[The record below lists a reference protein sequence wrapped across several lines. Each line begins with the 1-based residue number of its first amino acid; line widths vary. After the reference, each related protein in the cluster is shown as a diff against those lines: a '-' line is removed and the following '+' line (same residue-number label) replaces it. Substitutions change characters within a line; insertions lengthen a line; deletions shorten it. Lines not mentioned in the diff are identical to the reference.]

1 MKTDQI
7 LKWIATGILIIG
19 SLVNSLGYYPAGPM
33 ILGLGAIVWLIV
45 SIMWKEMSLIVTNL
59 IFAVITA
66 IGLIIYYLNG

>member
-59 IFAVITA
+59 IFAVITL

>member
-7 LKWIATGILIIG
+7 LKWVATGILIVG
-19 SLVNSLGYYPAGPM
+19 SLINSLGYYPAGPM

-59 IFAVITA
+59 IFAVITT

>member
-7 LKWIATGILIIG
+7 LKWVATSILIVG

>member
-7 LKWIATGILIIG
+7 LKWIATGILIVG

-59 IFAVITA
+59 IFAVITT

>member
-7 LKWIATGILIIG
+7 LKWVATGILIVG

-66 IGLIIYYLNG
+66 IGLIIYYING

>member
-7 LKWIATGILIIG
+7 LKWVATGILIVG
-19 SLVNSLGYYPAGPM
+19 SLVNSLGYYPAGPI
-33 ILGLGAIVWLIV
+33 ILGLGSIVWLIV
-45 SIMWKEMSLIVTNL
+45 SIIWKEMSLIVTNL

>member
-7 LKWIATGILIIG
+7 LKWVATGILIVG

>member
-7 LKWIATGILIIG
+7 LKWVATGILIVG

-59 IFAVITA
+59 IFAVITS

>member
-7 LKWIATGILIIG
+7 LKWVATGILIVG
-19 SLVNSLGYYPAGPM
+19 SLVNSLGYYPAGPI

-59 IFAVITA
+59 IFAVVTT

>member
-7 LKWIATGILIIG
+7 LKWVATGILIVG

-33 ILGLGAIVWLIV
+33 ILGLGALVWLIV
-45 SIMWKEMSLIVTNL
+45 SIMWKEMSLVVTNL
-59 IFAVITA
+59 IFAIVTA

>member
-7 LKWIATGILIIG
+7 LKWVATGILIVG
-19 SLVNSLGYYPAGPM
+19 SLVNSFGYYPAGPM

-59 IFAVITA
+59 IFAVITT

>member
-1 MKTDQI
+1 MKSDQI
-7 LKWIATGILIIG
+7 LKWVATGILIVG

-45 SIMWKEMSLIVTNL
+45 SIMWKEMSLVVTNL
-59 IFAVITA
+59 IFAIVTA

>member
-7 LKWIATGILIIG
+7 LKWVATGILIVG

-59 IFAVITA
+59 IFAVVTT
-66 IGLIIYYLNG
+66 IGLIIYYING

>member
-7 LKWIATGILIIG
+7 LKWVATGILIVG
-19 SLVNSLGYYPAGPM
+19 SLVNSLGYYPAGPI

-59 IFAVITA
+59 IFAVVTT
-66 IGLIIYYLNG
+66 IGLIIYYING

>member
-7 LKWIATGILIIG
+7 LKWVATGILIVG

-59 IFAVITA
+59 IFAVITT
-66 IGLIIYYLNG
+66 IGLIIYYING

>member
-1 MKTDQI
+1 MKIDQI
-7 LKWIATGILIIG
+7 LKWVATGILIVG

-59 IFAVITA
+59 IFAVITS

>member
-7 LKWIATGILIIG
+7 LKWVATGILIVG

-59 IFAVITA
+59 IFAVITT

>member
-1 MKTDQI
+1 MKLDQI
-7 LKWIATGILIIG
+7 LKWVATGILIVG

-45 SIMWKEMSLIVTNL
+45 SIMWKEMSLVVTNL
-59 IFAVITA
+59 IFAIVTA

>member
-1 MKTDQI
+1 MKLDQI
-7 LKWIATGILIIG
+7 LKWIATGILIVG

-45 SIMWKEMSLIVTNL
+45 SIMWKEMSLVVTNL
-59 IFAVITA
+59 IFAIVTA

>member
-7 LKWIATGILIIG
+7 LKWVATGILIVG

-59 IFAVITA
+59 IFAVVTT
-66 IGLIIYYLNG
+66 IGLIIYYFNG

>member
-7 LKWIATGILIIG
+7 LKWVATGILIVG

-59 IFAVITA
+59 IFAVITL

>member
-7 LKWIATGILIIG
+7 LKWVATGILIVG
-19 SLVNSLGYYPAGPM
+19 SLVNSLGYYPADPM

-59 IFAVITA
+59 IFAVITL

>member
-7 LKWIATGILIIG
+7 LKWVATGILIVG
-19 SLVNSLGYYPAGPM
+19 SLVNSLGYYPAGPI

-59 IFAVITA
+59 IFAVVTT
-66 IGLIIYYLNG
+66 IGLIIYYFNG

>member
-7 LKWIATGILIIG
+7 LKWVATGILIVG

-59 IFAVITA
+59 IFAVVTT